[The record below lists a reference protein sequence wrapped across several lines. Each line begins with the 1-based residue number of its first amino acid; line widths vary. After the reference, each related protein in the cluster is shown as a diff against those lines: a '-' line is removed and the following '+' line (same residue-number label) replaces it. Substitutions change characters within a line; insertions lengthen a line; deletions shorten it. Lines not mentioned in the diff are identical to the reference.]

1 MRLTYGLTHDSVTT
15 LRVKRLWTLCE
26 SGTLFSIFH
35 PVGHTLKLV
44 LKAVGICGRGGGR
57 REAYGV
63 TVYRPV
69 VRRTL

>member
-44 LKAVGICGRGGGR
+44 LKAVGICCWRAGGERGLP
-57 REAYGV
+57 V
-63 TVYRPV
+63 TDTVKRNV
-69 VRRTL
+69 